1 MPVSLTA
8 VVRGI
13 VVLLMAA
20 HVCCEYG
27 LALAIGGPAGSG
39 HERVLMCSL
48 FALAM
53 LVPLAVG
60 MAGCDL
66 PEIFRR
72 SVGHRR
78 WAAGRCSECGYPVEA
93 SASDACPECGSAV
106 REPAPYRF
114 GWGTVRRF
122 VILALVA
129 WLVGC
134 LAGETWLA
142 A

>member
-20 HVCCEYG
+20 HVCCQYG
-27 LALAIGGPAGSG
+27 LALTIGELHGARS
-39 HERVLMCSL
+39 ERVLMCSL

-53 LVPLAVG
+53 LVPLACA
-60 MAGCDL
+60 MAVPDL

-72 SVGHRR
+72 SMCHRR
-78 WAAGRCSECGYPVEA
+78 WAGGRCAECGYPVEA

-106 REPAPYRF
+106 REPAPHRV
-114 GWGTVRRF
+114 GWATVRDRKS
-122 VILALVA
+122 
-129 WLVGC
+129 G
-134 LAGETWLA
+134 G
-142 A
+142 

>member
-8 VVRGI
+8 AVRGI

-20 HVCCEYG
+20 HVCCQYG
-27 LALAIGGPAGSG
+27 LAGTISEPGGPSQ
-39 HERVLMCSL
+39 RVLMCSL

-60 MAGCDL
+60 MAVPDL

-78 WAAGRCSECGYPVEA
+78 WAAGRCSECAYPVEA

-142 A
+142 S